1 MRADIKFLTFASVF
15 SAVLL
20 LNAANGYAYTLST
33 GAVVDSANL
42 PPPRQ
47 SGNGAVA
54 EKWCKE
60 EGKRLPTI
68 EELREM
74 YKYRDRIGG
83 FTNGFD
89 AGGWPYWSERATHNE
104 DGQDY
109 GYRIIFGNGAEEYQQ
124 VKDGALVRKFGEQG
138 EEQYRPFW
146 IKSGFGGYVRCV
158 K

>member
-1 MRADIKFLTFASVF
+1 MHAKIKFLVLI
-15 SAVLL
+15 SAVSAALL
-20 LNAANGYAYTLST
+20 FNPAESYAYTLST

-42 PPPRQ
+42 SPPRN
-47 SGNGAVA
+47 SGNGAAA
-54 EKWCKE
+54 EKWCKD

-68 EELREM
+68 IELREM

-83 FTNGFD
+83 FTKGFD
-89 AGGWPYWSERATHNE
+89 AGGWPYWSERATHNK
-104 DGQDY
+104 DGKDY
-109 GYRIIFGNGAEEYQQ
+109 GYRIIFGNGSEEHQEVEQ
-124 VKDGALVRKFGEQG
+124 GTFVRKFGEQG